1 MWGWEGSG
9 VCSGH
14 SWHESPPE
22 DLSLKV
28 LMEDSGKNVVS
39 GVSPLRS
46 HLIEQVPG
54 PLHMNIVRGVL
65 PGDTPMTGSPYWW

>member
-1 MWGWEGSG
+1 
-9 VCSGH
+9 
-14 SWHESPPE
+14 
-22 DLSLKV
+22 
-28 LMEDSGKNVVS
+28 MEDSGKNVVS